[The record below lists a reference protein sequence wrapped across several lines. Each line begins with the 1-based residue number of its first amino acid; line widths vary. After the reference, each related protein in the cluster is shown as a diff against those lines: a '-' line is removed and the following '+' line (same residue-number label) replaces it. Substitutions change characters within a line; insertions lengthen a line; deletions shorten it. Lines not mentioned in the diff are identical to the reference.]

1 MTVLSAILMNIKLS
15 LKKSSFYYVD
25 QNYFYTIVTC
35 YIFQADMTITVKM
48 LATILCFD
56 FFQNVLVCVMST
68 GIKNVYYRQ
77 DVVRV
82 IVIDRWHTQ

>member
-1 MTVLSAILMNIKLS
+1 
-15 LKKSSFYYVD
+15 
-25 QNYFYTIVTC
+25 
-35 YIFQADMTITVKM
+35 MTITVKM
-48 LATILCFD
+48 PATILCFD

-68 GIKNVYYRQ
+68 GIKNVYYGQ